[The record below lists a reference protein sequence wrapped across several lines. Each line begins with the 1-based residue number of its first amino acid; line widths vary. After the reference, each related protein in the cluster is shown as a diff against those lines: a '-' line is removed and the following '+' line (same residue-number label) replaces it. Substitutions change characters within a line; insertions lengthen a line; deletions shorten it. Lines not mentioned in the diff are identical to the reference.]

1 MKWKRMMYAFN
12 IFSLYFICVKGM
24 RINYNFTSINE
35 KKKKGQLL
43 RGMHINE

>member
-1 MKWKRMMYAFN
+1 MKWKRMMYAFT

-35 KKKKGQLL
+35 KKKWPTFERNAYK
-43 RGMHINE
+43 